1 MLSSYKAKI
10 KMQSSVT
17 ERVSIEGKV
26 VEVLGGIPVEERWSV
41 PMHSSHVRHKIQ
53 LQRSLHQKVD
63 FIKSAAHQTNLS
75 SPL

>member
-53 LQRSLHQKVD
+53 LQR
-63 FIKSAAHQTNLS
+63 
-75 SPL
+75 